1 MIWIS
6 ASGLAGIIGQHRYVP
21 QHEAF
26 LELWVRHDSEC
37 AALLRAMGACTA
49 SSRKRKAA
57 SRITR
62 EVQEVAQ
69 HTADISSGATVQQ
82 RAASE
87 ASMVEAV
94 ARSASSPR
102 TQRDAVAALRSR
114 AFVQRG
120 VRDEAT
126 ILDAHQD
133 TAGEEVVERNARTY
147 ELVLEPE
154 SHGIRGRV
162 DGVTATHVIEA
173 KRRMRRFF
181 DCVPLYELIQVHAYM
196 AMTEK
201 RTARVVQ
208 HFDGEQ
214 RQNEIEFDDEVW
226 ARIKR
231 RLARVVTW
239 LHESIALEKKAKSA
253 RVEELLQ
260 RFPFLGSES

>member
-1 MIWIS
+1 MIWIP
-6 ASGLAGIIGQHRYVP
+6 ASSLAGFTGQHHYVP

-26 LELWVRHDSEC
+26 LELWVRHDPEC
-37 AALLRAMGACTA
+37 AALLRAMGECTA

-57 SRITR
+57 ARICR
-62 EVQEVAQ
+62 EVHDVAQ
-69 HTADISSGATVQQ
+69 HTANISSGSTVQD
-82 RAASE
+82 RAESE

-133 TAGEEVVERNARTY
+133 EEGEEVVERNARTY
-147 ELVLEPE
+147 ELVLESD

-181 DCVPLYELIQVHAYM
+181 ERVPLYERVQVHAYM
-196 AMTEK
+196 AMTDK
-201 RTARVVQ
+201 KAARVVQ

-214 RQNEIEFDDEVW
+214 RQDEIEFDELFWDDVKSRS
-226 ARIKR
+226 ARAVK
-231 RLARVVTW
+231 W
-239 LHESIALEKKAKSA
+239 LRESMELESSLKSA
-253 RVEELLQ
+253 RIEDLLHT
-260 RFPFLGSES
+260 FPFVE